1 MVDWT
6 KRIGRRIKLHDLH
19 ILLTVVQCGS
29 MAKAARQLAVSNP
42 VVSKAIADL
51 EHAMGVRLL
60 VRSREG
66 VEATVY
72 GRALLDRST
81 IVFDELRQAVK
92 HIESLADP
100 TAGEVRI
107 GTSIVIASGFAAAT
121 IDRLSRRHPRIE
133 VFLIAGEGP
142 AMYRELEERK
152 VDLLISRRLVP
163 IVEERMHA
171 EILYEEPH
179 VVVAG
184 VGNALANRRKITL
197 ADVIDEPWTLP
208 APNSGYGSLFTDAFR
223 HAGLDLPPTKVVT
236 FTNLA
241 RIALVA
247 NGRFL
252 TIVPESV
259 LRFAFGEPAI
269 KALPIDLPTTRR
281 PIAIVTMK
289 NRTLNPTAQL
299 FVECAREVAGP
310 LAKRKLE
317 RHVR

>member
-51 EHAMGVRLL
+51 EHVLGVRLL
-60 VRSREG
+60 VRNREG
-66 VEATVY
+66 IEATVY

-107 GTSIVIASGFAAAT
+107 GTSIVLASSFAAAT

-163 IVEERMHA
+163 IVEERMLS
-171 EILYEEPH
+171 EILYEEPQ
-179 VVVAG
+179 VVVVG
-184 VGNALANRRKITL
+184 VGNPLASRRKIIL

-208 APNSGYGSLFTDAFR
+208 APNSGYGSLFADAFR
-223 HAGLDLPPTKVVT
+223 HAGLDLPRTNVVT
-236 FTNLA
+236 FTVLA

-259 LRFAFGEPAI
+259 LRSAFGEPAI
-269 KALPIDLPTTRR
+269 KALPIHLPTTRR
-281 PIAIVTMK
+281 PVAIVTMK
-289 NRTLNPTAQL
+289 NRTLNPAVQL
-299 FVECAREVAGP
+299 FIECAREVAGP
-310 LAKRKLE
+310 LAKKKK
-317 RHVR
+317 V

>member
-6 KRIGRRIKLHDLH
+6 QRIGRRIKLHDLH
-19 ILLTVVQCGS
+19 ILLTVLQYGS

-51 EHAMGVRLL
+51 EHALGVRLL
-60 VRSREG
+60 FRSREG
-66 VEATVY
+66 IEATVY

-92 HIESLADP
+92 HIESLSDP
-100 TAGEVRI
+100 AAGEVRI
-107 GTSIVIASGFAAAT
+107 GTSIVIATSFAAAT

-163 IVEERMHA
+163 IVEERMHS

-184 VGNALANRRKITL
+184 VGN
-197 ADVIDEPWTLP
+197 P
-208 APNSGYGSLFTDAFR
+208 
-223 HAGLDLPPTKVVT
+223 
-236 FTNLA
+236 
-241 RIALVA
+241 

-289 NRTLNPTAQL
+289 NRTLNPAVQL
-299 FVECAREVAGP
+299 FIECAREVAGP
-310 LAKRKLE
+310 LAKKKKP
-317 RHVR
+317 

>member
-1 MVDWT
+1 MVDWA

-42 VVSKAIADL
+42 VVSKAIAEL
-51 EHAMGVRLL
+51 EHALGVRLL

-66 VEATVY
+66 IEATVY
-72 GRALLDRST
+72 GRALLDRSL
-81 IVFDELRQAVK
+81 IAFDELRQAVK
-92 HIESLADP
+92 HIEFLADP

-107 GTSIVIASGFAAAT
+107 GTSIVIASGFAAAV

-142 AMYRELEERK
+142 AMYRDLEERK

-163 IVEERMHA
+163 IVQERMQA
-171 EILYEEPH
+171 QMLYEEPH

-184 VGNALANRRKITL
+184 VGNPLASRRKIAL

-223 HAGLDLPPTKVVT
+223 HVGLDLPRTKVVT
-236 FTNLA
+236 STNLA

-259 LRFAFGEPAI
+259 LRFTFGEPAI

-281 PIAIVTMK
+281 PVAIVAMK
-289 NRTLNPTAQL
+289 NRILNPTVQL
-299 FVECAREVAGP
+299 FIECAREVAMP
-310 LAKRKLE
+310 LAKRKKL
-317 RHVR
+317 